1 MILLEG
7 RKEDV
12 YNKFKGQI
20 DSERK
25 LRSAVEPVS
34 FYDIIIQEP
43 FIQQTNYKYL
53 EPLVAQHF
61 VWNDVYPRQGKEL
74 EELEPNMV
82 STTRNS
88 LISDRGF
95 ITNVIPKLEFFERN
109 KDKYSKKDFKQYV
122 GWNFDS
128 EFLDLTDKLMSEFS
142 KKKEREIAK
151 KDSVKIYEDENLLV
165 VKPLTHQSSC
175 YYGAGT
181 KWCTTMAGTPAYF
194 ERYSNEGNLYYII
207 LKKVSRESKYAKIA
221 LLLKPTVE
229 FDKGDF
235 YNTKDHLLTDNEIE
249 IFKTFVINK
258 AVDAINND
266 NEESQKNKW
275 LNSISKE
282 FKNVS
287 FLIEKFNITKSLGNG
302 FDLVFN
308 LFDFDEIYDLGDVGY
323 NMSHFI
329 RYSMDI
335 KITATKDKTLNDNI
349 LVDGYINQIDSSK
362 FELQGI
368 TESENDTY
376 EFMDGLDFTKVHKIN
391 ENMDLEM
398 IAFLIVNQ
406 VLMKISD
413 SKEVQ
418 DKYKEWIEKSN
429 VVQKFGR
436 NQYTF
441 QGGGKLTKQMIEYL
455 DKLPENGRGNRL
467 DFLQKYGVIT
477 TTKDG
482 NFNKAG
488 ERISLQ
494 GYLASWFSAL
504 NKAGIISSTQGKKG
518 FTKGENFEKFKE
530 KILTKK

>member
-151 KDSVKIYEDENLLV
+151 KDSVKIYEDETLLV

-287 FLIEKFNITKSLGNG
+287 FLIKKFNITKSLGNG

-391 ENMDLEM
+391 ENMDL
-398 IAFLIVNQ
+398 
-406 VLMKISD
+406 
-413 SKEVQ
+413 
-418 DKYKEWIEKSN
+418 
-429 VVQKFGR
+429 
-436 NQYTF
+436 
-441 QGGGKLTKQMIEYL
+441 
-455 DKLPENGRGNRL
+455 
-467 DFLQKYGVIT
+467 
-477 TTKDG
+477 
-482 NFNKAG
+482 
-488 ERISLQ
+488 
-494 GYLASWFSAL
+494 
-504 NKAGIISSTQGKKG
+504 
-518 FTKGENFEKFKE
+518 
-530 KILTKK
+530 